1 MNPDIYNE
9 ARIHFFESGQKFE
22 YGRPDHVYHSKIN
35 GRSDPS
41 RTEQDLDGDG
51 KRGVDCSSFVW
62 RGLHDAGYNVGKT
75 PFGTSDLFNG
85 HQTTDYAKSHFDV
98 IPANEARKPHGNL
111 QPGDIIM
118 FKEKGGTGQHVG
130 IVRDY
135 DSHGNI
141 RFIGSQVG
149 TGPGEVTIQ
158 PGRYWDGNKME
169 IMGALRAKPEFQT
182 KAPLHGGQAPHDKA
196 AAPAAPHDKPQQPA
210 AAHDKPH
217 QPAPAAKPEAPTQP
231 KHAAN
236 GTLRHG
242 DQGANVHHLQERL
255 NALGATDAN
264 GKRLETDS
272 TFGKHTKEAVERFQR
287 EHKLEP
293 DGIVGPKTLDTMKS
307 LEQQKAHSPRFDSPQ
322 HPDHK
327 LYEQARDAVG
337 RLDAQH
343 GRVWDERSER
353 VAGLTTLSARQNG
366 LTSIDHVVTNQDA
379 SKAYAVQGDLNSPF
393 KQTAEVDMQ
402 KALATPLD
410 KSSEMAAQ
418 HHATQQGQVAQQ
430 AQQSQ
435 QQQDQQQQQ
444 QSQQQQQR

>member
-22 YGRPDHVYHSKIN
+22 YGRPNHVYHSKIN

-62 RGLHDAGYNVGKT
+62 RGLHDAGYNVAKE

-85 HQTTDYAKSHFDV
+85 HQTTAYAKSHFDV
-98 IPANEARKPHGNL
+98 ISANDARKPHGNL

-158 PGRYWDGNKME
+158 PGRYWDGDKME

-196 AAPAAPHDKPQQPA
+196 QEPATPKQPGTS
-210 AAHDKPH
+210 
-217 QPAPAAKPEAPTQP
+217 AKPEAHTPP
-231 KHAAN
+231 DHKAA
-236 GTLRHG
+236 TLHPG
-242 DQGANVHHLQERL
+242 DKGADVQRLQERL
-255 NALGATDAN
+255 NALGVTDAN
-264 GKRLETDS
+264 GKRLDTDS
-272 TFGKHTKEAVERFQR
+272 HFGQHTKEAVERFQR
-287 EHKLEP
+287 EHKLDP
-293 DGIVGPKTLDTMKS
+293 DGVVGKKTLDAIEAAEK
-307 LEQQKAHSPRFDSPQ
+307 LRAHGPRMDSPE

-327 LYEQARDAVG
+327 LYEQARKAVE

-343 GRVWDERSER
+343 GHVWDERSER
-353 VAGLTTLSARQNG
+353 VAGLTTLTAKQHG
-366 LTSIDHVVTNQDA
+366 MTSIDHVVTNQDA
-379 SKAYAVQGDLNSPF
+379 TKAYAVQGDLNSPF

-418 HHATQQGQVAQQ
+418 HHATQQGQHVEQAQQ
-430 AQQSQ
+430 AQQQ
-435 QQQDQQQQQ
+435 QT
-444 QSQQQQQR
+444 QQQQQR

>member
-22 YGRPDHVYHSKIN
+22 YGRPDMVLHSRIN
-35 GRSDPS
+35 GRTDPS

-62 RGLHDAGYNVGKT
+62 RGLHDAGYDVGKA
-75 PFGTSDLFNG
+75 PFATSDLFNG
-85 HQTTDYAKSHFDV
+85 QKTTQYARSHFDT
-98 IPANEARKPHGNL
+98 IPASEARKPHGHL

-158 PGRYWDGNKME
+158 PGRYWDGDKME
-169 IMGALRAKPEFQT
+169 IVGALRAKPEFQT
-182 KAPLHGGQAPHDKA
+182 RAPLHGGQAPHDKA
-196 AAPAAPHDKPQQPA
+196 QEPTAHKQPA
-210 AAHDKPH
+210 ASTKTETPA
-217 QPAPAAKPEAPTQP
+217 QPN
-231 KHAAN
+231 HATGA
-236 GTLRHG
+236 LRQGDHG
-242 DQGANVHHLQERL
+242 ADVHRLQERL

-264 GKRLETDS
+264 GKRLETDG
-272 TFGKHTKEAVERFQR
+272 TYGKHTKEAVERFQR
-287 EHKLEP
+287 EHKLDP

-307 LEQQKAHSPRFDSPQ
+307 LEQQRAHSPRMDSPQ
-322 HPDHK
+322 HPDYK
-327 LYEQARDAVG
+327 LFEQAREAVG

-343 GRVWDERSER
+343 GHVWDERSER
-353 VAGLTTLSARQNG
+353 VAGLATLTARQQG
-366 LTSIDHVVTNQDA
+366 LTSIDHIVTNQDA

-393 KQTAEVDMQ
+393 KQTAEIDMQ

-410 KSSEMAAQ
+410 KSSEMASQ
-418 HHATQQGQVAQQ
+418 HHATQQDQVAQQ
-430 AQQSQ
+430 VL
-435 QQQDQQQQQ
+435 
-444 QSQQQQQR
+444 QSQQQQQQTQQQQQR